1 MDDDVKGGS
10 SPTAR
15 RGYASAKRHQYDDWP
30 TMTMSSLA
38 AAAAPDLLVDEAVRR
53 RWWPGPRR
61 CSSNTT
67 RRRALL
73 AICVGATIIVM
84 LFAGGSSPDGM
95 LHSLLFHHLQ
105 GAYHIIYIYR
115 FILIWLHA
123 CQHIY
128 IYN

>member
-1 MDDDVKGGS
+1 
-10 SPTAR
+10 
-15 RGYASAKRHQYDDWP
+15 
-30 TMTMSSLA
+30 
-38 AAAAPDLLVDEAVRR
+38 
-53 RWWPGPRR
+53 
-61 CSSNTT
+61 
-67 RRRALL
+67 L